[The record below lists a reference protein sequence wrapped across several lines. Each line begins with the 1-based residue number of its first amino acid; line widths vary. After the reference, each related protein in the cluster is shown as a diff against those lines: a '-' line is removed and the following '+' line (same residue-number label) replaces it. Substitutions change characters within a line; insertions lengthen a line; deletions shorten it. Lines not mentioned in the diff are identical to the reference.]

1 MGQYGTFYDIYFAVL
16 IADILTKVLV
26 MCKATDSDMTIGR
39 LKDLYHCIDTIFF
52 FIYLICV
59 SLLVSVQVIDGL
71 REECKEDT
79 RFKSFMRSD
88 DEDPIATA

>member
-1 MGQYGTFYDIYFAVL
+1 MGQYGTFYEIYFAVL

-26 MCKATDSDMTIGR
+26 MCKAKDSDMTIGQ
-39 LKDLYHCIDTIFF
+39 LKDLYHCLDIIFF
-52 FIYLICV
+52 VIYLICV

-88 DEDPIATA
+88 DEDPIATS

>member
-1 MGQYGTFYDIYFAVL
+1 MGQYGTFYEIYFAVL

-26 MCKATDSDMTIGR
+26 MCKAKDPDMTIDH
-39 LKDLYHCIDTIFF
+39 LKDLYHCIYTIFF
-52 FIYLICV
+52 VIYLICV
-59 SLLVSVQVIDGL
+59 SLLVSVQVIDSL

-88 DEDPIATA
+88 DEDPIATS